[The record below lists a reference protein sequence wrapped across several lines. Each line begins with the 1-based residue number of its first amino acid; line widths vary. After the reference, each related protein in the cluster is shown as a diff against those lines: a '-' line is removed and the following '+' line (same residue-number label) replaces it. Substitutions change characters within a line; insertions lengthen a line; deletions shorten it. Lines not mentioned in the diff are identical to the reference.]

1 MHSRGKDISRIGY
14 TTLHMADLRAETLYY
29 NLNDFVL
36 TCSLAFGFLWGCVLI
51 YCTIIIFDM
60 RQSELLGQWHA
71 RSVIVL
77 AVPYAQN
84 TLYIGIFSLAD
95 MISQVCSLTLFYSVY
110 FS

>member
-1 MHSRGKDISRIGY
+1 
-14 TTLHMADLRAETLYY
+14 MADLRAETLYY

-36 TCSLAFGFLWGCVLI
+36 NLLSRFWVALGVRI

-77 AVPYAQN
+77 PVPYAQS
-84 TLYIGIFSLAD
+84 TLYI
-95 MISQVCSLTLFYSVY
+95 
-110 FS
+110 